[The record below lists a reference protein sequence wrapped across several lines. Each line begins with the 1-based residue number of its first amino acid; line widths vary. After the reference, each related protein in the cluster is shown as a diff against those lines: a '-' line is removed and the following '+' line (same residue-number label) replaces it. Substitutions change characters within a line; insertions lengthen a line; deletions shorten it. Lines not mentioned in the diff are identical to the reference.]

1 MKLLIHSHTSTVAQ
15 ASVHIL
21 SSYIHRSLYS
31 QGTFLWSI
39 TSSNFSY
46 THLVSYL
53 QATLLR
59 SAISSQLFIVYL
71 SCSILTGYI
80 AKISHQFAT
89 FYRIFILLH
98 TYRVHYSNQPSVHS
112 LLSYI
117 LAPYLQGALL
127 ISAISSQLIIY
138 IYSFCHFASYL
149 LGTFLRSTIS
159 SQLVIVYS
167 SCFILTRHIP
177 KINHQ
182 FTSCYR
188 IFILLYTYKA
198 HS

>member
-1 MKLLIHSHTSTVAQ
+1 MWDEITYPFPYVNGCTVAQ

-31 QGTFLWSI
+31 QGTFLRSI
-39 TSSNFSY
+39 TSSHFSY

-59 SAISSQLFIVYL
+59 SAISSQLFIVYS

-117 LAPYLQGALL
+117 LAPYLKGALL

-138 IYSFCHFASYL
+138 IY
-149 LGTFLRSTIS
+149 I
-159 SQLVIVYS
+159 
-167 SCFILTRHIP
+167 FILPFCLILTGHIP
-177 KINHQ
+177 EINHQ
-182 FTSCYR
+182 FATCYR
-188 IFILLYTYKA
+188 IFILLHTYKA